1 MAWLHCSKRD
11 KNTYLIWDWW
21 SCKMREPWLSM
32 LIGMAHDDDQSPHNV
47 FGLNFISGH
56 FGFNVWFLCFINTWK
71 SALVSF
77 WMFKLKAVFIV
88 VYQVA
93 KYLFQNNMA
102 ATILSPVKQLYFEAS
117 DFMNP
122 WINQSGREMDEE
134 IHYVDFSQTLWRN

>member
-32 LIGMAHDDDQSPHNV
+32 LISMAHDMTNHHIMC
-47 FGLNFISGH
+47 LAWILYLATLALMSG
-56 FGFNVWFLCFINTWK
+56 FLCFINTWT

-102 ATILSPVKQLYFEAS
+102 TTILSPVKQLYFEAS